1 MNVASPPAGAPAF
14 AVLGGG
20 AWGTAMAVALSAHGA
35 VRLWCRDAEH
45 AAAIQVA
52 RENTRL
58 LPGVP
63 LPPAVTTSADL
74 AACIALA
81 PRIAMAV
88 PVNAVRETCRRLRE
102 SASAGVRAGS
112 SLPDS
117 LQPASLQPASLQPAS
132 LKPASLKPSAPIF
145 LLCKGFE
152 LATGELP
159 HRIVEAEL
167 PGHPVF
173 VISGPSF
180 AAEVGRGLPTAVAL
194 AGASLDAARV
204 QAEAVHTPR
213 LRVYASDDR
222 IGAEVG
228 GAVKN
233 VIAIAAGI
241 SDALGFGHNA
251 RAALVTRGLAEIAR
265 LGVALGGQSQTFY
278 GLAGLGD
285 LVLTT
290 TSDLSRNRRL
300 GLAVG
305 RGESLEAA
313 SAALGQVAE
322 GVKTAQAVAKL
333 GRDMGVDLP
342 ITHAVHSVLFE
353 GVPAQQ
359 AVAALLA
366 REPRAEFG
374 G

>member
-1 MNVASPPAGAPAF
+1 VRPHAAVVKPAPRTAESPAF

-20 AWGTAMAVALSAHGA
+20 AWGTAMAVALSAHGP
-35 VRLWCRDAEH
+35 VRLWCRDPAQ
-45 AAAIQVA
+45 AATLQST
-52 RENTRL
+52 RENAGL
-58 LPGVP
+58 LPGVT
-63 LPPAVTTSADL
+63 LPALVQATSDIADAVAG
-74 AACIALA
+74 APCIAL
-81 PRIAMAV
+81 AV
-88 PVNAVRETCRRLRE
+88 PVNAVRETCQRLRDPVV
-102 SASAGVRAGS
+102 ASRL
-112 SLPDS
+112 LPG
-117 LQPASLQPASLQPAS
+117 ARV
-132 LKPASLKPSAPIF
+132 F

-152 LATGELP
+152 FATGELP
-159 HRIVEAEL
+159 HRVVEAEM
-167 PGHPVF
+167 PGYPVF
-173 VISGPSF
+173 VVSGPSF
-180 AAEVGRGLPTAVAL
+180 AAEVGRALPTAVAL
-194 AGASLDAARV
+194 AGSSLDAARAQV
-204 QAEAVHTPR
+204 EAVHTPR

-265 LGVALGGQSQTFY
+265 LGVALGGQAQTFY

-305 RGESLEAA
+305 RGETVEAA

-322 GVKTAQAVAKL
+322 GVKTAQAVARL
-333 GRDMGVDLP
+333 GREMAVDLP
-342 ITHAVHSVLFE
+342 ITEAVNSVLFG

-374 G
+374 S

>member
-1 MNVASPPAGAPAF
+1 MSASAPPGAAERIAF

-20 AWGTAMAVALSAHGA
+20 AWGTAMAVALSSHGS
-35 VRLWCRDAEH
+35 VRLWCRNPAQ
-45 AAAIQVA
+45 AADLQAA
-52 RENTRL
+52 RENVRL
-58 LPGVP
+58 LSGVS
-63 LPPAVTTSADL
+63 LPSGVQVTADIAVATAG
-74 AACIALA
+74 A
-81 PRIAMAV
+81 PRVALAV
-88 PVNAVRETCRRLRE
+88 PVNAVRETCRRL
-102 SASAGVRAGS
+102 AAGGA
-112 SLPDS
+112 L
-117 LQPASLQPASLQPAS
+117 
-132 LKPASLKPSAPIF
+132 APGAALF

-152 LATGELP
+152 LVSGDLP
-159 HRIVEAEL
+159 HRVVESEL

-173 VISGPSF
+173 VVSGPSF
-180 AAEVGRGLPTAVAL
+180 AAEVGRGLPTAVTL
-194 AGASLDAARV
+194 AGHDLAAARQHV
-204 QAEAVHTPR
+204 ESLHTSR

-222 IGAEVG
+222 IGVEVG

-233 VIAIAAGI
+233 IIAIAAGI

-251 RAALVTRGLAEIAR
+251 RAALITRGLAEITR

-305 RGESLEAA
+305 RGDSVETAA
-313 SAALGQVAE
+313 AALGQVAE
-322 GVKTAQAVAKL
+322 GVNTAQAVARL
-333 GRDMGVDLP
+333 ARDMGVEMP
-342 ITHAVHSVLFE
+342 ITDAVCSVLF
-353 GVPAQQ
+353 GAMPAQQ

-374 G
+374 S

>member
-1 MNVASPPAGAPAF
+1 MYAVTPDPYTDPRPEPGF

-20 AWGTAMAVALSAHGA
+20 AWGTAMAVALAGHGR
-35 VRLWCRDAEH
+35 VNLWCRDSAQATAI
-45 AAAIQVA
+45 AAS

-58 LPGVP
+58 LPGVI
-63 LPPAVTTSADL
+63 LPGDVTVTADL
-74 AACIALA
+74 ARAVASV
-81 PRIAMAV
+81 PRIALAV
-88 PVNAVRETCRRLRE
+88 PVNAVRDTCRRLRDLPGA
-102 SASAGVRAGS
+102 ASMATG
-112 SLPDS
+112 
-117 LQPASLQPASLQPAS
+117 ASL
-132 LKPASLKPSAPIF
+132 F

-152 LATGELP
+152 LATGQLP

-167 PGHPVF
+167 PGHAVH

-180 AAEVGRGLPTAVAL
+180 AAEVGRGLPTAVTL
-194 AGASLDAARV
+194 AGPDLAAARQHV
-204 QAEAVHTPR
+204 AALNTSR
-213 LRVYASDDR
+213 LRIYASDDR
-222 IGAEVG
+222 IGVEVG

-233 VIAIAAGI
+233 IIAIAAGI
-241 SDALGFGHNA
+241 SDALGYGHNA

-265 LGVALGGQSQTFY
+265 LGVALGGRPETFY

-305 RGESLEAA
+305 RGEAVAA
-313 SAALGQVAE
+313 AGAALGQVAE
-322 GVKTAQAVAKL
+322 GVKTAQAVDRL
-333 GRDMGVDLP
+333 GRALGIDLP
-342 ITHAVHSVLFE
+342 ITAAVCSVLFG

-366 REPRAEFG
+366 REPRTESPRTESG
-374 G
+374 D

>member
-1 MNVASPPAGAPAF
+1 VTAAPLPAADPAF

-35 VRLWCRDAEH
+35 VRLWCRDPEQ
-45 AAAIQVA
+45 AATLRSA
-52 RENTRL
+52 RENARL
-58 LPGVP
+58 LPGVS
-63 LPPAVTTSADL
+63 LPPRVSVSADL
-74 AACIALA
+74 AACVDGA
-81 PRIAMAV
+81 PRIALAV
-88 PVNAVRETCRRLRE
+88 PVNAVRQTCRRLRE
-102 SASAGVRAGS
+102 AGAATA
-112 SLPDS
+112 L
-117 LQPASLQPASLQPAS
+117 
-132 LKPASLKPSAPIF
+132 APTAPLF

-159 HRIVEAEL
+159 HRIVETEL

-194 AGASLDAARV
+194 AGASLDAARAQV
-204 QAEAVHTPR
+204 EAVHTAR

-333 GRDMGVDLP
+333 GREMGVDLP
-342 ITHAVHSVLFE
+342 ITQAVHSVLFE

-374 G
+374 S

>member
-1 MNVASPPAGAPAF
+1 MVTAPTPAF

-20 AWGTAMAVALSAHGA
+20 AWGTAMAVALAAHGA
-35 VRLWCRDAEH
+35 VSLWCRDPLQ
-45 AAAIQVA
+45 AAALNTA

-63 LPPAVTTSADL
+63 LPQQVDVSAALAGAVAG
-74 AACIALA
+74 A
-81 PRIAMAV
+81 PRIALAV

-102 SASAGVRAGS
+102 
-112 SLPDS
+112 
-117 LQPASLQPASLQPAS
+117 PAVAAAVVPGAAL
-132 LKPASLKPSAPIF
+132 F

-152 LATGELP
+152 LASGELP
-159 HRIVEAEL
+159 HRVVEAEL

-173 VISGPSF
+173 VVSGPSF

-194 AGASLDAARV
+194 AGPSLDAARA
-204 QAEAVHTPR
+204 QAEAVHTR
-213 LRVYASDDR
+213 HFRVYASADR
-222 IGAEVG
+222 VGAEVG

-265 LGVALGGQSQTFY
+265 LGVALGGQAQTFY

-313 SAALGQVAE
+313 AAALGQVAE
-322 GVKTAQAVAKL
+322 GVKTAQAVARL
-333 GRDMGVDLP
+333 GREMGVELP
-342 ITHAVHSVLFE
+342 ITEAVHSVLFG

-374 G
+374 A

>member
-1 MNVASPPAGAPAF
+1 MNVASPPADRPAF

-20 AWGTAMAVALSAHGA
+20 AWGTAMAVALSVHGA
-35 VRLWCRDAEH
+35 VRLWCRDPAQ
-45 AAAIQVA
+45 AASIRST
-52 RENTRL
+52 RENARL
-58 LPGVP
+58 LPGVT
-63 LPPAVTTSADL
+63 LPEAVSVSADL
-74 AACIALA
+74 GASVAGATRIAL
-81 PRIAMAV
+81 AV

-102 SASAGVRAGS
+102 PTIAAAL
-112 SLPDS
+112 LPG
-117 LQPASLQPASLQPAS
+117 
-132 LKPASLKPSAPIF
+132 APVF

-152 LATGELP
+152 LASGELP

-194 AGASLDAARV
+194 AGASLDAARAQV
-204 QAEAVHTPR
+204 EAIHTPR

-265 LGVALGGQSQTFY
+265 LGMALGGQSQTFY

-305 RGESLEAA
+305 RGESVEAA
-313 SAALGQVAE
+313 SATLGQVAE
-322 GVKTAQAVAKL
+322 GVKTAQAVARL
-333 GRDMGVDLP
+333 GREMGVDLP
-342 ITHAVHSVLFE
+342 ITQAVHSVLFE

>member
-1 MNVASPPAGAPAF
+1 MPAALTARATPAF

-20 AWGTAMAVALSAHGA
+20 AWGTAMAVALCAHGP
-35 VRLWCRDAEH
+35 VRLWCRDPSQAS
-45 AAAIQVA
+45 AMQTA
-52 RENTRL
+52 RENARL
-58 LPGVP
+58 LPGVA
-63 LPPAVTTSADL
+63 LPSAVDVTPDIGAAL
-74 AACIALA
+74 AGA
-81 PRIAMAV
+81 PRIALAV
-88 PVNAVRETCRRLRE
+88 PVNAVRQTCQLIAG
-102 SASAGVRAGS
+102 SGALPASAG
-112 SLPDS
+112 
-117 LQPASLQPASLQPAS
+117 
-132 LKPASLKPSAPIF
+132 IF

-152 LATGELP
+152 LATGDLP
-159 HRIVEAEL
+159 HRVVEAEL

-173 VISGPSF
+173 VVSGPSF
-180 AAEVGRGLPTAVAL
+180 AAEVGRGLPTAVTL
-194 AGASLDAARV
+194 AGADMDAARREV
-204 QAEAVHTPR
+204 EALHTSR

-241 SDALGFGHNA
+241 SDALGFGNNA

-305 RGESLEAA
+305 RGETVEAA

-322 GVKTAQAVAKL
+322 GVKTAQAVARL
-333 GRDMGVDLP
+333 GREMGVELP
-342 ITHAVHSVLFE
+342 ITEAVHSVLFE

-374 G
+374 S

>member
-1 MNVASPPAGAPAF
+1 MDPAHPSPGAPAF

-35 VRLWCRDAEH
+35 VRLWCRDPAQ
-45 AAAIQVA
+45 ASSLLSN
-52 RENTRL
+52 RENSRL
-58 LPGVP
+58 LPGVG
-63 LPPAVTTSADL
+63 LPASVHVSADL
-74 AACIALA
+74 AWSVSGASRVAL
-81 PRIAMAV
+81 AV
-88 PVNAVRETCRRLRE
+88 PVNAVRETCSRIRE
-102 SASAGVRAGS
+102 SGALGPRVP
-112 SLPDS
+112 L
-117 LQPASLQPASLQPAS
+117 L
-132 LKPASLKPSAPIF
+132 

-152 LATGELP
+152 LASGELP
-159 HRIVEAEL
+159 HRVVETEL
-167 PGHPVF
+167 PGYPVF
-173 VISGPSF
+173 VLSGPSF
-180 AAEVGRGLPTAVAL
+180 AAEVGRGLPTAVSL
-194 AGASLDAARV
+194 AGTTLESAR
-204 QAEAVHTPR
+204 AEVESVHTPR

-305 RGESLEAA
+305 RGESVEAA
-313 SAALGQVAE
+313 STALGQVAE
-322 GVKTAQAVAKL
+322 GVKTAQAVARL

-342 ITHAVHSVLFE
+342 ITQAVHSVLFE

-374 G
+374 S

>member
-1 MNVASPPAGAPAF
+1 MNVASPTADAPAF

-20 AWGTAMAVALSAHGA
+20 AWGTAMAVALSAHGT
-35 VRLWCRDAEH
+35 VRLWCRDPEQ
-45 AAAIQVA
+45 AATLESA
-52 RENTRL
+52 RENARL
-58 LPGVP
+58 LPGVG
-63 LPPAVTTSADL
+63 LPAAVTVSADL
-74 AACIALA
+74 AACVADA
-81 PRIAMAV
+81 PRIALAV
-88 PVNAVRETCRRLRE
+88 PVNAVRETCRRLRVG
-102 SASAGVRAGS
+102 AAPPPGS
-112 SLPDS
+112 S
-117 LQPASLQPASLQPAS
+117 
-132 LKPASLKPSAPIF
+132 KPVPLFPGAPVF

-152 LATGELP
+152 LASGELP
-159 HRIVEAEL
+159 HRIAEAEL

-194 AGASLDAARV
+194 AGAHLDAARAQV
-204 QAEAVHTPR
+204 EAVHTPR

-313 SAALGQVAE
+313 SMALGQVAE

-333 GRDMGVDLP
+333 GREMGVDLP
-342 ITHAVHSVLFE
+342 ITQAVHSVLFQ

>member
-1 MNVASPPAGAPAF
+1 MVAPAF

-20 AWGTAMAVALSAHGA
+20 AWGTAMAVALSSHGA
-35 VRLWCRDAEH
+35 VRLWCRDPTQAL
-45 AAAIQVA
+45 ALQSS
-52 RENTRL
+52 RENVRL
-58 LPGVP
+58 LPGVI
-63 LPPAVTTSADL
+63 LPPAVSVSSD
-74 AACIALA
+74 IAVSVAGA
-81 PRIAMAV
+81 PRVALAV
-88 PVNAVRETCRRLRE
+88 PVNAVRETCRRLRD
-102 SASAGVRAGS
+102 AAA
-112 SLPDS
+112 LAPDAA
-117 LQPASLQPASLQPAS
+117 L
-132 LKPASLKPSAPIF
+132 F

-152 LATGELP
+152 LATGEMP
-159 HRIVEAEL
+159 HRVVEAEV
-167 PGHPVF
+167 PGRPVF
-173 VISGPSF
+173 VLSGPSF
-180 AAEVGRGLPTAVAL
+180 AAEVGRGLPTAIAL
-194 AGASLDAARV
+194 AGADMDSARAQV
-204 QAEAVHTPR
+204 EAVHTAR

-265 LGVALGGQSQTFY
+265 LGVALGGQAQTFY

-305 RGESLEAA
+305 RGDSLEAA
-313 SAALGQVAE
+313 AAALGQVAE
-322 GVKTAQAVAKL
+322 GVKTAQAVARL
-333 GRDMGVDLP
+333 GRDMGVELP
-342 ITHAVHSVLFE
+342 ITDAVCSVLFD

-374 G
+374 V

>member
-1 MNVASPPAGAPAF
+1 MDVRATPKSDLHVAAADRVAF

-20 AWGTAMAVALSAHGA
+20 AWGTAMAVALASHGPI
-35 VRLWCRDAEH
+35 RLWCRDPVQ
-45 AAAIQVA
+45 AATLQSS
-52 RENTRL
+52 RFNQRL
-58 LPGVP
+58 LPGVE
-63 LPPAVTTSADL
+63 LPDAVHVSSDLPAVVAG
-74 AACIALA
+74 A
-81 PRIAMAV
+81 PRVALAV
-88 PVNAVRETCRRLRE
+88 PVNALRETCRRLRE
-102 SASAGVRAGS
+102 AGTLA
-112 SLPDS
+112 PDAA
-117 LQPASLQPASLQPAS
+117 L
-132 LKPASLKPSAPIF
+132 F

-159 HRIVEAEL
+159 HRVVSAEL
-167 PGHPVF
+167 PGHAVF
-173 VISGPSF
+173 VLSGPSF
-180 AAEVGRGLPTAVAL
+180 AAEVGRGQPTAITL
-194 AGASLDAARV
+194 SGATLDSARCEV
-204 QAEAVHTPR
+204 EAVHTPR

-265 LGVALGGQSQTFY
+265 LGVLLGGQAQTFY

-305 RGESLEAA
+305 RGESLQAA
-313 SAALGQVAE
+313 VAALGQVAE
-322 GVKTAQAVAKL
+322 GADTARAVVRL
-333 GRDMGVDLP
+333 GRERGVELP
-342 ITHAVHSVLFE
+342 IAEAVCSVLFD

-359 AVAALLA
+359 VVAALLA

>member
-1 MNVASPPAGAPAF
+1 MHPAPPSAEAAAF

-20 AWGTAMAVALSAHGA
+20 AWGSAMAVALSAHGA
-35 VRLWCRDAEH
+35 VRLWCRDPAQ
-45 AAAIQVA
+45 ATAMRST
-52 RENTRL
+52 RENARL
-58 LPGVP
+58 LPGVT
-63 LPPAVTTSADL
+63 LPSSVDVTADL
-74 AACIALA
+74 ATALA
-81 PRIAMAV
+81 GVPRIAMAV

-102 SASAGVRAGS
+102 PAVASAMVPGAAV
-112 SLPDS
+112 
-117 LQPASLQPASLQPAS
+117 
-132 LKPASLKPSAPIF
+132 F

-159 HRIVEAEL
+159 HRVVEAEL
-167 PGHPVF
+167 PGYPVF
-173 VISGPSF
+173 VVSGPSF
-180 AAEVGRGLPTAVAL
+180 AAEVGRALPTAVAL
-194 AGASLDAARV
+194 AGSSMDAARAQV
-204 QAEAVHTPR
+204 EALHTPR

-265 LGVALGGQSQTFY
+265 LGVALGGQPQTFY

-305 RGESLEAA
+305 RGETLEASA
-313 SAALGQVAE
+313 AALGQVAE
-322 GVKTAQAVAKL
+322 GVKTAQAVARL

-342 ITHAVHSVLFE
+342 ITQAVHSVLFE

-374 G
+374 S

>member
-1 MNVASPPAGAPAF
+1 
-14 AVLGGG
+14 
-20 AWGTAMAVALSAHGA
+20 MAVALSAHGA
-35 VRLWCRDAEH
+35 LRLWCRDPAQ
-45 AAAIQVA
+45 AAAMQSC
-52 RENTRL
+52 RENVRL
-58 LPGVP
+58 LPGVT
-63 LPPAVTTSADL
+63 LPPAVSVSSDI
-74 AACIALA
+74 AATVAGA
-81 PRIAMAV
+81 PRVALAV
-88 PVNAVRETCRRLRE
+88 PVNAVRETCQRLRD
-102 SASAGVRAGS
+102 SGALGAGA
-112 SLPDS
+112 
-117 LQPASLQPASLQPAS
+117 A
-132 LKPASLKPSAPIF
+132 F
-145 LLCKGFE
+145 YLLCKGFE

-159 HRIVEAEL
+159 HRVVEAEL

-173 VISGPSF
+173 VLSGPSF
-180 AAEVGRGLPTAVAL
+180 AAEVGRGLPTAIAL
-194 AGASLDAARV
+194 AGVDMDSARAQV
-204 QAEAVHTPR
+204 ESVHTAR
-213 LRVYASDDR
+213 LRVYASNDR

-265 LGVALGGQSQTFY
+265 LGVALGGQAQTFY

-313 SAALGQVAE
+313 AAALGQVAE
-322 GVKTAQAVAKL
+322 GVKTAQAVARL
-333 GRDMGVDLP
+333 GREMGVELP
-342 ITHAVHSVLFE
+342 ITDAVCSVLFD

-374 G
+374 T

>member
-1 MNVASPPAGAPAF
+1 MSAPASSAPAASTPAF

-35 VRLWCRDAEH
+35 VRLWCRDPAQ
-45 AAAIQVA
+45 ATALQSS
-52 RENTRL
+52 RENARL

-63 LPPAVTTSADL
+63 LPPAVSVSSDI
-74 AACIALA
+74 AASVAGTPRVAL
-81 PRIAMAV
+81 AV
-88 PVNAVRETCRRLRE
+88 PVNAVRETCRRLR
-102 SASAGVRAGS
+102 
-112 SLPDS
+112 DS
-117 LQPASLQPASLQPAS
+117 GAL
-132 LKPASLKPSAPIF
+132 APGAALF

-159 HRIVEAEL
+159 HRVVEAEL
-167 PGHPVF
+167 PGYPVF
-173 VISGPSF
+173 VLSGPSF
-180 AAEVGRGLPTAVAL
+180 AAEVGRGLPTAITL
-194 AGASLDAARV
+194 AGADLKAARAQV
-204 QAEAVHTPR
+204 EAVHTAR
-213 LRVYASDDR
+213 LRVYASEDR

-241 SDALGFGHNA
+241 SDALGFGNNA

-265 LGVALGGQSQTFY
+265 LGVALGGQAQTFY

-305 RGESLEAA
+305 RGETVEAA
-313 SAALGQVAE
+313 AAALGQVAE
-322 GVKTAQAVAKL
+322 GVKTAQAVARL
-333 GRDMGVDLP
+333 GRDMGVELP
-342 ITHAVHSVLFE
+342 ITVAVCSVLFD

>member
-1 MNVASPPAGAPAF
+1 MNVASPPADAPAF

-35 VRLWCRDAEH
+35 VRLWCRDEEH
-45 AAAIQVA
+45 AAAIQAA

-74 AACIALA
+74 AGCVAHA

-112 SLPDS
+112 SLP
-117 LQPASLQPASLQPAS
+117 ASLQPAS
-132 LKPASLKPSAPIF
+132 LKPAAPIF

-342 ITHAVHSVLFE
+342 ITQAVHSVLFE

-374 G
+374 S

>member
-1 MNVASPPAGAPAF
+1 MTTVSAPTF

-20 AWGTAMAVALSAHGA
+20 AWGTAMAVALSARGT
-35 VRLWCRDAEH
+35 VRLWCRDPAQ
-45 AAAIQVA
+45 AVAMQSA
-52 RENTRL
+52 RENQRL
-58 LPGVP
+58 LPGVT
-63 LPPAVTTSADL
+63 LPAPVQVTSDL
-74 AACIALA
+74 ATALA
-81 PRIAMAV
+81 GAPRVALAV
-88 PVNAVRETCRRLRE
+88 PVNAVRETCRRLR
-102 SASAGVRAGS
+102 
-112 SLPDS
+112 D
-117 LQPASLQPASLQPAS
+117 PAACL
-132 LKPASLKPSAPIF
+132 APGAAVF

-159 HRIVEAEL
+159 HRVVETEL

-173 VISGPSF
+173 VVSGPSF
-180 AAEVGRGLPTAVAL
+180 AAEVGRGLPTAL
-194 AGASLDAARV
+194 TLSGARLEAARAQV
-204 QAEAVHTPR
+204 EAVHTPR

-222 IGAEVG
+222 IGVEVG

-233 VIAIAAGI
+233 VIAIAAGV

-265 LGVALGGQSQTFY
+265 LGLALGGQPQTFY

-285 LVLTT
+285 LILTT

-305 RGESLEAA
+305 GGETVAVA

-322 GVKTAQAVAKL
+322 GVKSAQAVVQL
-333 GRDMGVDLP
+333 GRELGVDLP
-342 ITHAVHSVLFE
+342 IAEAVHSVLFE
-353 GVPAQQ
+353 QVPAQQ
-359 AVAALLA
+359 AVMALLA

-374 G
+374 T

>member
-1 MNVASPPAGAPAF
+1 MSVTPVSPARKVTAVPAW

-20 AWGTAMAVALSAHGA
+20 AWGTAMAVALSAHGP
-35 VRLWCRDAEH
+35 VRLWCRDPAQ
-45 AAAIQVA
+45 AGAIQSS
-52 RENTRL
+52 RENARL
-58 LPGVP
+58 LPGVA
-63 LPPAVTTSADL
+63 LPAAVSVSSNL
-74 AACIALA
+74 AAVAAGA
-81 PRIAMAV
+81 PRIALAV
-88 PVNAVRETCRRLRE
+88 PVNAVRETCWCLRD
-102 SASAGVRAGS
+102 SAVAGVLG
-112 SLPDS
+112 LGTPV
-117 LQPASLQPASLQPAS
+117 
-132 LKPASLKPSAPIF
+132 F

-159 HRIVEAEL
+159 HRVVEAEL

-194 AGASLDAARV
+194 AGPTLDAARAQV
-204 QAEAVHTPR
+204 DALHTSR

-265 LGVALGGQSQTFY
+265 LGVALGGQAQTFS

-285 LVLTT
+285 LALTT

-305 RGESLEAA
+305 GGDSLEAA
-313 SAALGQVAE
+313 AEALGQVAE
-322 GVKTAQAVAKL
+322 GVKTAQAVARL
-333 GRDMGVDLP
+333 GREMGVELP
-342 ITHAVHSVLFE
+342 ITEAVHGVLFE
-353 GVPAQQ
+353 GVSAQQ

-374 G
+374 